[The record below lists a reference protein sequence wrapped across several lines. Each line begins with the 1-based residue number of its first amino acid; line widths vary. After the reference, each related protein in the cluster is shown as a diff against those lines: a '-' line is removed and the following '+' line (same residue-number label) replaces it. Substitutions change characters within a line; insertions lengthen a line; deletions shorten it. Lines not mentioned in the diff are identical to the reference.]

1 MGCIYAH
8 ILRVET
14 SKQNGWMYIGQAE
27 NIEKRWAQK
36 TNSYRD
42 CTFVYREM
50 KKYGWDAF
58 DHVILEDNIPNDKL
72 DEREMYWIN
81 KYHTCQ
87 YDPEY
92 KGGFNLSF
100 GGGGV
105 RGPKPSMQGK
115 RPKNL
120 ESIIDMTRKSI
131 RCINSGIW
139 NSIEFHKGQTW
150 RSIVDCA
157 TYFGKDVGWA
167 QHRLYGEWN
176 ILSGPV
182 FDYAE
187 NDIVCDINFEERKNK
202 LKQKQRENGKK
213 QGSIH
218 KLGSKIN
225 YDILCVETGEVFHK
239 VSDCLRTFNMGRATL
254 NGHIAHPE
262 IHQTAK
268 GYHFKRIPKTTADS

>member
-14 SKQNGWMYIGQAE
+14 SKQNGWMYIGQTDDIKTRWSQKE
-27 NIEKRWAQK
+27 N
-36 TNSYRD
+36 NYRG
-42 CTFVYREM
+42 CTFLYREM

-58 DHVILEDNIPNDKL
+58 EHIILEDNIPEELL
-72 DEREMYWIN
+72 DGREIYWIN

-105 RGPKPSMQGK
+105 RGPKPALQGK
-115 RPKNL
+115 KPKNFDGL
-120 ESIIDMTRKSI
+120 AEYSKKKIK
-131 RCINSGIW
+131 CLNSGVW
-139 NSIEFHKGQTW
+139 NGIEFYKNQTW
-150 RSIVDCA
+150 DSIVESGL
-157 TYFGKDVGWA
+157 YFGKDQRCI

-176 ILSGPV
+176 ILSGPL

-187 NDIVCDINFEERKNK
+187 NETIEEIDFNERKQK
-202 LKQKQRENGKK
+202 LKQKQKENGK
-213 QGSIH
+213 
-218 KLGSKIN
+218 LRGSKHKTGSRIDYN
-225 YDILCVETGEVFHK
+225 VLCVETGEIFYK
-239 VSDCLRTFNMGRATL
+239 VADCLRAFNMGRSTL
-254 NGHIAHPE
+254 NAHIAHPE
-262 IHQTAK
+262 IHPTAK